1 MSKIET
7 TSELPL
13 KLICRI
19 NLRRRVAPTA
29 RKGLN
34 TTRHPFERPRKA
46 RPAAPDPTIR
56 PHNHQSP
63 PPKPHHRTDAR
74 KTRFTTQTAKT
85 NGHPHPPPPPVTP
98 TAKPEP
104 TLAPT
109 PENNPPPQSL
119 HPKANRNCIG
129 PSKKHLQYFNFEA
142 NFLENE
148 NFFQKTELPFFS

>member
-63 PPKPHHRTDAR
+63 PP
-74 KTRFTTQTAKT
+74 QT
-85 NGHPHPPPPPVTP
+85 PPPHRRPKNATHHTDGKNEWPPPTPPVTP

-109 PENNPPPQSL
+109 PENNPPPPQSL